1 MESPDWNE
9 SMVNIHLYKKIKNK
23 TKKLRVYCPG
33 HVRVKGNDRADR
45 LAGTATLTSGLL
57 LEKSEVLRSLR
68 HYLQAQSQG
77 HHTIDLLEERGIE
90 RGSTR
95 QSSLKGQERAI
106 VNLMKIGTVSKA
118 TLGNI
123 LRDTVV
129 RRGTF

>member
-1 MESPDWNE
+1 M
-9 SMVNIHLYKKIKNK
+9 
-23 TKKLRVYCPG
+23 
-33 HVRVKGNDRADR
+33 KGNDQADR

-77 HHTIDLLEERGIE
+77 HHTIDLLEERGTE

-95 QSSLKGQERAI
+95 QSSLKGRERTI
-106 VNLMKIGTVSKA
+106 VNLMKIGTDSEA
-118 TLGNI
+118 SLGNI

-129 RRGTF
+129 RIWAFLNTKILS